1 MNASLYILLNKLKCS
16 IFYLPQTIVILFF
29 LPVVPIIP
37 SAPIA
42 DEEDVSSKVVEG
54 EDGEE
59 EQEIQLEPTQE
70 EMEKERLQSRAE
82 QV

>member
-1 MNASLYILLNKLKCS
+1 MLINLFVLLNKLKCG
-16 IFYLPQTIVILFF
+16 IFHIVILFF

-37 SAPIA
+37 SAHIA

>member
-1 MNASLYILLNKLKCS
+1 MLINLFVLLNKLKCG
-16 IFYLPQTIVILFF
+16 IFHIVILF

>member
-1 MNASLYILLNKLKCS
+1 MKCARGIFHLL
-16 IFYLPQTIVILFF
+16 QTIVILFF
-29 LPVVPIIP
+29 HPLVPIIP

-70 EMEKERLQSRAE
+70 EMEKERLKNKAE

>member
-1 MNASLYILLNKLKCS
+1 MLINLFILLNKLKCG
-16 IFYLPQTIVILFF
+16 IFHIVILFF